1 MSAPE
6 LAIIIPI
13 YNGQA
18 SVRKVF
24 TDWFCEIE
32 NYSRFLAAIDKC
44 NLHKIKYL

>member
-1 MSAPE
+1 MSARE

-13 YNGQA
+13 YNEQA

-32 NYSRFLAAIDKC
+32 NYSRFLAAIYKS
-44 NLHKIKYL
+44 NLEPFR